1 MASTRLDLATGF
13 LTHDPYDDTP
23 PINRPHGSP
32 ELKTKI
38 WNLPIVPKLKHF
50 IWRALSGAL
59 ATKERLTTR
68 GMRID
73 PTCPRC
79 HRFNE
84 SINHALFTCPFATM
98 AWRLADVT
106 LFRNLQMSD
115 SIAENINHILT
126 LLQHKTI
133 TDFQKLLPYWLLW
146 RIWKARNNVVFNNFR
161 ESPTNTALRSQAETR
176 DWLNATQSQRREN
189 VRIGTSTTSNTA
201 WQPPPITHLKC
212 NFDAGFNVQSLNAT
226 AGWIIRNHEGKPQHW
241 GSLKLDHTSTPLEAE
256 TKALL
261 AALQQTWVRG
271 YKQVVM
277 EGDCQTLINLA
288 N

>member
-1 MASTRLDLATGF
+1 
-13 LTHDPYDDTP
+13 
-23 PINRPHGSP
+23 
-32 ELKTKI
+32 
-38 WNLPIVPKLKHF
+38 
-50 IWRALSGAL
+50 
-59 ATKERLTTR
+59 
-68 GMRID
+68 
-73 PTCPRC
+73 
-79 HRFNE
+79 
-84 SINHALFTCPFATM
+84 
-98 AWRLADVT
+98 
-106 LFRNLQMSD
+106 MSD

-146 RIWKARNNVVFNNFR
+146 RIWKVRNNVVFSNFR

-241 GSLKLDHTSTPLEAE
+241 GSLKLDI
-256 TKALL
+256 
-261 AALQQTWVRG
+261 
-271 YKQVVM
+271 QVHH
-277 EGDCQTLINLA
+277 
-288 N
+288 

>member
-1 MASTRLDLATGF
+1 
-13 LTHDPYDDTP
+13 
-23 PINRPHGSP
+23 
-32 ELKTKI
+32 
-38 WNLPIVPKLKHF
+38 
-50 IWRALSGAL
+50 
-59 ATKERLTTR
+59 
-68 GMRID
+68 
-73 PTCPRC
+73 
-79 HRFNE
+79 
-84 SINHALFTCPFATM
+84 
-98 AWRLADVT
+98 
-106 LFRNLQMSD
+106 MSD
-115 SIAENINHILT
+115 SIAEKINHILT

-146 RIWKARNNVVFNNFR
+146 RIWKVRNNVVFNNFR

-288 N
+288 NGSTSHSSIANLLEDIHFWASKFSSIHFSFVRRRGNKLAHDLAKFGCISTCFYSDIGTLPF